1 MKQLLIVA
9 ALIAMCVSSAGA
21 AIDPA
26 NPDWLIYWD
35 PDGEPDVG
43 DPSHYD
49 QYAEVAQG
57 DTLTLHVV
65 VNFNTG
71 DWTQIHGYHSA
82 FWYDPAVVENF
93 PTPNYDYSW
102 MGSMAN
108 PATADFQANGYV
120 QLYNYMYT
128 GSAQSVWEEPAAA
141 PFVIVSWD
149 IKIADNATIGDTTI
163 PMRWRSYTWGGA
175 QIGAHYIEHDPVFTI
190 RVVAGGFA
198 PGDFDGDG
206 DIDADDVD
214 DLCANIGTGDP
225 ATYDVD
231 EDGDVD
237 EDDLIFHVTTLL
249 EYDTDGD
256 DVVDGQGTF
265 RGDFNADG
273 SVNGT
278 DLSIMSGNFGGA
290 AGFAGGNANCDTTVN
305 GTDLSILSSTFGS
318 VVTAAVPE
326 PVTMSLLSLGGV
338 ALLRRRK

>member
-108 PATADFQANGYV
+108 PATADFTANGYV

-128 GSAQSVWEEPAAA
+128 GSAQSVWEEPAGA
-141 PFVIVSWD
+141 PFVLLSWD
-149 IKIADNATIGDTTI
+149 LQISATATIGETTI
-163 PMRWRSYTWGGA
+163 PMRWRSYAIGGG

-190 RVVAGGFA
+190 KVLPNVVYDPA
-198 PGDFDGDG
+198 DFNEDGN
-206 DIDADDVD
+206 IDSDDVD
-214 DLCANIGTGDP
+214 LLCANMGGDP
-225 ATYDVD
+225 ATYDMD
-231 EDGDVD
+231 NDGDVD
-237 EDDLIFHVTTLL
+237 EDDMAYHVENFL
-249 EYDTDGD
+249 EYDSDGD
-256 DVVDGQGTF
+256 GVPDGQGTF

-278 DLSIMSGNFGGA
+278 DLSVMNGNFGAA
-290 AGFAGGNANCDTTVN
+290 AGFAGGNANCDATVN
-305 GTDLSILSSTFGS
+305 GTDLSILAGVFGN
-318 VVTAAVPE
+318 VATATIPE
-326 PVTMSLLSLGGV
+326 PMTIGLLSLGGM
-338 ALLRRRK
+338 ALLRKRK